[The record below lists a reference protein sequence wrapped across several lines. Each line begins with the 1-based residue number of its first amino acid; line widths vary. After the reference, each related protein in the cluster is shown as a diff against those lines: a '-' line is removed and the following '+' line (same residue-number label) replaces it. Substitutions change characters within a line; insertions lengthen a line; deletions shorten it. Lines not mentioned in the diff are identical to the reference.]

1 MILCVGLL
9 EVLQVRR
16 WAQTVPKIKIHKTR
30 TKEDNQITKTLII
43 SEEYLVATRVRIRT
57 MEAFVTHLTKRT
69 TATCKM
75 IHTTTG
81 TTTRHKITEEAR
93 NRLFIK
99 MPLCRIRCTSS
110 SSLHQRLQLCLAT
123 VAFSPGQVSKAE
135 TSCLKMTLQTAQW
148 VLVWTTWMNSLV
160 RRRKCKIRR
169 LTNNIMVRCNH
180 GSLHKIH
187 TKGSI
192 QRIAKMVATTR
203 EVIPQETIKT
213 SQ

>member
-1 MILCVGLL
+1 MILCAGLL

-16 WAQTVPKIKIHKTR
+16 WARTVPKIKIHKTR

-69 TATCKM
+69 TATSKM

-93 NRLFIK
+93 NRITIK

-110 SSLHQRLQLCLAT
+110 SSLHQRLQLCLAM
-123 VAFSPGQVSKAE
+123 VAFSPGTVSKVE
-135 TSCLKMTLQTAQW
+135 TSCLKMTLQIVQW
-148 VLVWTTWMNSLV
+148 VLVWIIWMNSLAS
-160 RRRKCKIRR
+160 KCKIRR
-169 LTNNIMVRCNH
+169 LTNNNIMVRCNH
-180 GSLHKIH
+180 ESLHKIH

-203 EVIPQETIKT
+203 EVIPQATIKT